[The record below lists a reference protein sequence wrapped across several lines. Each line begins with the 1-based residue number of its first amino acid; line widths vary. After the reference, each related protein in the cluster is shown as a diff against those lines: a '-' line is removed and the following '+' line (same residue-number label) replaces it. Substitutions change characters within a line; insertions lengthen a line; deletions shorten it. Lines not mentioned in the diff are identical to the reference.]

1 MNNSVIITSCVGV
14 RAGISRAVVCKNP
27 IFYLVLQ
34 EPFTLNFLPS
44 FHLALSFSFLGLVGP
59 LRLPLTAAASA
70 SAALLMPRP
79 PSGTSSH
86 VSFPTNCPL
95 PTFHR
100 PLVHTTACPRPHH
113 KVRRYLCRLRPSI
126 PRKYIC
132 IPLPSSLH
140 QILSTA
146 SCQLQL
152 LLLRPLLS
160 P

>member
-1 MNNSVIITSCVGV
+1 VQTVILLYLTLSCK
-14 RAGISRAVVCKNP
+14 SH
-27 IFYLVLQ
+27 
-34 EPFTLNFLPS
+34 S
-44 FHLALSFSFLGLVGP
+44 HSFSCLLSISHLFQLFGAGGAP
-59 LRLPLTAAASA
+59 AFAANCSAASA
-70 SAALLMPRP
+70 AAAAVLTPRP
-79 PSGTSSH
+79 PTGTSSH

-95 PTFHR
+95 TTAHCPLPTFHPR
-100 PLVHTTACPRPHH
+100 LVHTTACPRPHH
-113 KVRRYLCRLRPSI
+113 MVRRYLCPSEALH
-126 PRKYIC
+126 PQKLYIC